1 MTVGARKV
9 PKWET
14 ELWSYISRGDGMHCP
29 LYDRCRIRKES
40 SWCVAEHIEEIGQL
54 LEDRTFKA
62 ARCNFVRPEP
72 KILGRPFQLVERL
85 AGNYLKKGKV
95 HGPPVP
101 VELVSLFDPEHE
113 VEIRSVP
120 LKSYHGAIWHLKDK
134 WVIQLKSQ
142 DSSTIN
148 RHTLFHEAFH
158 ILAHCGSNTPV
169 FRKRGGMQGSFNEA
183 LADYFVG
190 CILMPREWV
199 REKWAEVK
207 DVDRMA
213 KIFDVP
219 RMTMWLRL
227 RQLGL
232 A

>member
-1 MTVGARKV
+1 MEGKASKV

-14 ELWSYISRGDGMHCP
+14 ELWSYISSGDGMHCP
-29 LYDRCRIRKES
+29 LYDHCQIRKGS
-40 SWCVAEHIEEIGQL
+40 GWCFSEHIAEINQVM
-54 LEDRTFKA
+54 ESRTFKA
-62 ARCNFVRPEP
+62 ARCDFVRPEP
-72 KILGRPFQLVERL
+72 KILGKPLQLIERL
-85 AGNYLKKGKV
+85 ANKYLKNGKV
-95 HGPPVP
+95 CEPPVP
-101 VELVSLFDPEHE
+101 VKLALLVDPEYE

-134 WVIQLKSQ
+134 WVIQLKSG
-142 DSSTIN
+142 DSSMIN

-183 LADYFVG
+183 LADYFAS

-199 REKWAEVK
+199 KGKWAEVK
-207 DVDRMA
+207 DVGKMA

-219 RMTMWLRL
+219 QVTMWLRL

-232 A
+232 V